1 MLSGRNESTSVFLD
15 AELRYFTVFLSSSDI
30 FREQLAKE
38 LQLAE
43 AETRKHDEN
52 ARKYESLR
60 QENVSSETFRLLR
73 DAAGFRS
80 MYVLCHQCSSRFVIV
95 AALRAVIIGK
105 SDRCLAQCTAVYVG

>member
-1 MLSGRNESTSVFLD
+1 MSIFLD
-15 AELRYFTVFLSSSDI
+15 AELRYFTVFVSSSDI

-60 QENVSSETFRLLR
+60 QENVSSETVRLFR
-73 DAAGFRS
+73 DAAFMS
-80 MYVLCHQCSSRFVIV
+80 MYVFCHQCSSRFVIV
-95 AALRAVIIGK
+95 AALRAVMIGK